1 MIVKSLVNLMTGL
14 IDVLQFMQDLAE
26 WGSMGED
33 LEGWEATDAPLDG
46 YASEGELD
54 TRKLIAKKN
63 RKNKKSGG
71 FQVSL

>member
-1 MIVKSLVNLMTGL
+1 M
-14 IDVLQFMQDLAE
+14 E
-26 WGSMGED
+26 EE

-63 RKNKKSGG
+63 KKKKSGG
-71 FQVSL
+71 FQVMCLLYIVPEI

>member
-1 MIVKSLVNLMTGL
+1 M
-14 IDVLQFMQDLAE
+14 E
-26 WGSMGED
+26 EE

-63 RKNKKSGG
+63 KKKKSGG
-71 FQVSL
+71 FQVMCCYILCQKYNTLVIYLIINGIFSDH